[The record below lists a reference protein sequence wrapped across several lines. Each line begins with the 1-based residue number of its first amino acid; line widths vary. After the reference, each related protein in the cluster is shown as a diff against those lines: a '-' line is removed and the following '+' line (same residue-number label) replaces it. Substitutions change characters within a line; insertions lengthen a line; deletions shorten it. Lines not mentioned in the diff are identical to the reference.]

1 MQVVELLP
9 DVCNP
14 LMTNKPVRS
23 ILVFFFTSD
32 DDRSRCEVYGFV
44 RMRLSWPRTQA
55 QDSWVGGSGGVLGRG
70 FSWPP
75 SRRG

>member
-1 MQVVELLP
+1 MQVVESLP

-23 ILVFFFTSD
+23 ILDFFFSSD

-44 RMRLSWPRTQA
+44 RMRMSTVPNLKGDPKYSERGPKGDMILSKKGT
-55 QDSWVGGSGGVLGRG
+55 
-70 FSWPP
+70 
-75 SRRG
+75 